1 MTDQFTN
8 TLAEHEAQAVLSEA
22 NVRRGVELLYFG
34 YSHLTRA
41 IDSRLATQ
49 GLGRAHHR
57 ALYFIARQPGLNV
70 SALLRLLNITKQS
83 LARVINDL
91 AERGLVESQPGQS
104 DRRQRHLTLTA
115 AGVQLERSLFQ
126 DLRNKLGAAYEGA
139 TLHDVAG
146 FWRVL
151 EGLVPE
157 SEKAAVLPSCE
168 FE

>member
-1 MTDQFTN
+1 MADQFTN
-8 TLAEHEAQAVLSEA
+8 AAEFGDENAVLSEA
-22 NVRRGVELLYFG
+22 SVRRGVELLYFG

-91 AERGLVESQPGQS
+91 AERDLVDSQPGLT
-104 DRRQRHLTLTA
+104 DRRQRRLTLTA
-115 AGVQLERSLFQ
+115 SGTQLERSLFQ
-126 DLRNKLGAAYEGA
+126 DLRGKLGAAYAGA
-139 TLHDVAG
+139 TAEEVAG

-151 EGLVPE
+151 GGLVPE
-157 SEKAAVLPSCE
+157 EEKDMMLRVRRN
-168 FE
+168 

>member
-1 MTDQFTN
+1 MIDPRD
-8 TLAEHEAQAVLSEA
+8 VMSEA

-91 AERGLVESQPGQS
+91 AERDLVDSQPGLT
-104 DRRQRHLTLTA
+104 DRRQRRLTLTA
-115 AGVQLERSLFQ
+115 AGTQLERSLFQ
-126 DLRNKLGAAYEGA
+126 DLRGKLGGAYAGA
-139 TLHDVAG
+139 TADDVAG
-146 FWRVL
+146 FWRIL

-157 SEKAAVLPSCE
+157 GEKDVVQRTNPAAPRE
-168 FE
+168 RTI